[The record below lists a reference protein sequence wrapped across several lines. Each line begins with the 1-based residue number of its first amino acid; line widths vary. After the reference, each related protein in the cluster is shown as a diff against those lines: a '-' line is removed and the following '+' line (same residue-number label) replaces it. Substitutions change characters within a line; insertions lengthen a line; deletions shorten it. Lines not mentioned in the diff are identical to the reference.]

1 MEKILTKDE
10 CRELIES
17 ALKRSNNLYQTSKI
31 LFNNEQYPV
40 SYSLFV
46 LSMEELSKAFLCILG
61 SQGILEIKKRH
72 LFKHENKQK
81 FIGMLQMLFLMM
93 HWEELHQV
101 FFESMS
107 DPNFK
112 PKTEK
117 DTPKEL
123 NEKMTEFMDFVFFAS
138 EFKEIGFY
146 ADLDEDGK
154 AIIPDTEITKET
166 FPSFYFEESST
177 YSKDLDKNV
186 FVTNIIK
193 TNETFQKIIPHE
205 LINKIFP
212 IPADKIINQ
221 IKTTVI
227 KSED

>member
-1 MEKILTKDE
+1 MERILTKDE
-10 CRELIES
+10 CRELIEP
-17 ALKRSNNLYQTSKI
+17 ALKRSNNLFKTSKI
-31 LFNNEQYPV
+31 LFDNEQYPV

-46 LSMEELSKAFLCILG
+46 LSMEELSKAFLCISG
-61 SQGILEIKKRH
+61 SQGILEIRKRH

-93 HWEELHQV
+93 HWKELHQV
-101 FFESMS
+101 FLQSMI
-107 DPNFK
+107 DLNFK

-123 NEKMTEFMDFVFFAS
+123 NEKMTEFMDFVIFAS

-154 AIIPDTEITKET
+154 VIIPDKEITKET
-166 FPSFYFEESST
+166 FPSFYFEEPST
-177 YSKDLDKNV
+177 YSKDFDKNV

-193 TNETFQKIIPHE
+193 TQENFQQIISPE
-205 LINKIFP
+205 IIKKIFP